1 MKNNEVVKFG
11 LILFV
16 ITAVCTGIVSAMF
29 EITNPIIE
37 KQQIEKDNKARETIL
52 PAAKSFEKVEGDF
65 GEEVKEVYKGLD
77 GSEVV
82 GYTIKTTPK
91 GYGGEIEVTTAVTK
105 DMTISG
111 VSIGTMS
118 ETPGL
123 GAKSKDE
130 AFIGQY
136 KDKAAKEIKVIKN
149 GTPADDQI
157 VAIAGATITSN
168 AVTKGVNESIKVAEK
183 QMK

>member
-1 MKNNEVVKFG
+1 MKNNEVIKFG

-29 EITNPIIE
+29 QLTDPIIQ

-52 PAAKSFEKVEGDF
+52 PAAKTFEKVEGDF
-65 GEEVKEVYKGLD
+65 GEGVKEVYKGLD

-82 GYTIKTTPK
+82 GYTVKTAPK
-91 GYGGEIEVTTAVTK
+91 GYGGEFEVTTAVTK
-105 DMTISG
+105 KNTISG
-111 VSIGTMS
+111 VRIGTMS
-118 ETPGL
+118 EPPGL
-123 GAKSKDE
+123 GAKAKDE
-130 AFIGQY
+130 AFKVQY
-136 KDKAAKEIKVIKN
+136 KDKPAKELKVIKN
-149 GTPADDQI
+149 GTPADNEI

-168 AVTKGVNESIKVAEK
+168 AVTKGVNQSIKVAEE

>member
-1 MKNNEVVKFG
+1 MKNNEVVKYG

-29 EITNPIIE
+29 EITNPIIQ
-37 KQQIEKDNKARETIL
+37 KQQIEKDNKAREIIL
-52 PAAKSFEKVEGDF
+52 PAAKTFEKVEGDF

-136 KDKAAKEIKVIKN
+136 KDKPAKEIKVIKN

-168 AVTKGVNESIKVAEK
+168 GCKRINKSSRRTNEIGG
-183 QMK
+183 